1 MPKIHSIVHRQTWYY
16 SEMQWLLYPLLLFLP
31 TCYLPSPLLLMN
43 PRMDFCTFIFSSTYM
58 SNVCSLGN
66 DPSCILKNADRDAT
80 WHCKAL
86 FLRAVSPFILTV
98 FYSAW
103 IPSSLNPLMLLIVF
117 IFVFAMGLLSVLF
130 QSALV
135 VSILLPTLPVPT
147 PFCDPLSFQLAHRF
161 PHCLGTFPAP
171 GAAHATHFFE
181 GFPE

>member
-1 MPKIHSIVHRQTWYY
+1 MPKNHSIVHRQTWYC

-43 PRMDFCTFIFSSTYM
+43 PRMDFCTIIFSSAYM

-66 DPSCILKNADRDAT
+66 DPSCILKNADS
-80 WHCKAL
+80 KAL
-86 FLRAVSPFILTV
+86 FLGAVSPFILTV

-147 PFCDPLSFQLAHRF
+147 PF
-161 PHCLGTFPAP
+161 
-171 GAAHATHFFE
+171 
-181 GFPE
+181 